1 MIIDAWNWEGKYAAL
16 FKEREMQNEIITA
29 LRADLAALR
38 ADYAVLIAAREAVA
52 RAEERAACAADV
64 CPRCAAGDERETNG
78 SGWFHRQPDKFAG
91 HLYSACPAAPIHAR
105 GKGE

>member
-1 MIIDAWNWEGKYAAL
+1 MMIDAWNWEGKYAAL
-16 FKEREMQNEIITA
+16 FKERQMQNEIITA

-38 ADYAVLIAAREAVA
+38 ADYAVLIAARDFGGLV
-52 RAEERAACAADV
+52 ERAVKAERQACAADV

-91 HLYSACPAAPIHAR
+91 HLYR
-105 GKGE
+105 D

>member
-1 MIIDAWNWEGKYAAL
+1 MLSNLTRKYWIDILLGWAEDRLPPPQLDECRAAL
-16 FKEREMQNEIITA
+16 DFA
-29 LRADLAALR
+29 GL
-38 ADYAVLIAAREAVA
+38 V
-52 RAEERAACAADV
+52 ERAVKSERQACAADV